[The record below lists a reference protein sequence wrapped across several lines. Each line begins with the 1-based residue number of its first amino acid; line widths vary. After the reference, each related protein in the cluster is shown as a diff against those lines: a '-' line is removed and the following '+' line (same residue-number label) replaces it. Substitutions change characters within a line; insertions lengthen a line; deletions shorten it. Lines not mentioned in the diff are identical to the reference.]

1 MKQVK
6 KFLEIVGAITMDAW
20 YEVVYF
26 IQVNMRYM
34 ATIMEIALPY
44 YMYMLGQNLAME
56 RGSIEVGGEIF
67 IPILCMVVVHCVKEF
82 ANKSGK
88 GNTIPIPTKR
98 FTEVDNDGEVSIE
111 NNRIQE
117 LLLYV
122 ADLEDYMER
131 KRWL

>member
-1 MKQVK
+1 MKQVR
-6 KFLEIVGAITMDAW
+6 KFLEIVCAITTDAW

-34 ATIMEIALPY
+34 ATIIEIALPY
-44 YMYMLGQNLAME
+44 CMYMVGQNLAME

-67 IPILCMVVVHCVKEF
+67 IPILCTVVIHYVKEF

-88 GNTIPIPTKR
+88 GNTIPVPNKR
-98 FTEVDNDGEVSIE
+98 FTEVDEDGEVSVE

-131 KRWL
+131 KRMM